1 MVHARLNS
9 CAVFA
14 TISGERMSIVKQG
27 ISYGFVG
34 VIQIGVDWMTFI
46 GLTQLGV
53 LTGPANITGRV
64 IGAALGFWLNGRFT
78 FAGTNGRPLQP
89 KHAMRFIVSWTLT
102 TLLSTGAVMLAARLD
117 GLHMAWVVKPL
128 ADLTLAAIG
137 FAASKYWIYK

>member
-1 MVHARLNS
+1 
-9 CAVFA
+9 
-14 TISGERMSIVKQG
+14 MSIVKQG

-34 VIQIGVDWMTFI
+34 VVQIGVDWLTFI

-53 LTGPANITGRV
+53 LTGPANITGRIV
-64 IGAALGFWLNGRFT
+64 GAILGFWLNGRFT
-78 FAGTNGRPLQP
+78 FAGDESRPLRP
-89 KHAMRFIVSWTLT
+89 KHAMKFLVSWSLT
-102 TLLSTGAVMLAARLD
+102 TLLSTGAVMLAAHTE